1 MALPPNLVFNEM
13 NNNNSIY
20 NLTAEIQANFQAQQ
34 SNNKAR
40 IRELHRYAT
49 AGFAHVFNQ
58 VPILLNVNDPDQ
70 PGYVADSAT
79 PCGVKFVDR
88 QEWLPPSERKGARGT
103 GRGAQ
108 PVVESLFLIGSSGSV
123 GHNLSSD
130 LDYWVCHEAGAFSPH
145 ELDLF
150 QRKLAGLSD
159 WARDEYATEANF
171 YIVNLE
177 DLLQGRLTR
186 LDKAE
191 TEGEVA
197 PKLLLE
203 ELYRTF
209 LYVAGRAP
217 VWQGLPVS
225 IDPYKYQVVSQ
236 ALTSDPAA
244 EYVDLGF
251 PSLPSPQEILAAAL
265 WLARKSEA
273 DPFKG
278 ILKIVALLDYVE
290 SDFTRE
296 LLCDQVKEAVFT
308 ASPEALPVDPYIMT
322 IDRVV
327 RYGEV
332 RLTPEQLELLRIA
345 AALKVIGEGG
355 QAIFTLPENSTKR
368 RILSQWTRQWGWGRD
383 RSIHLTN
390 YNRWP
395 EREKLNLGG
404 ELLNMLSS
412 VYIRIAQHLLRHYPG
427 QVNPQDEELAP
438 LAARL
443 LARMG
448 GLDSTVE
455 TLPSKIHRNSL
466 PRQLV
471 LRHQADEQAWNL
483 HALAEL
489 NGISADNLIYSHH
502 RAARA
507 AAWLVHNRIYGP
519 DMRLDIR
526 SETRDAAYI
535 DPSAMDRL
543 LALLD
548 EVFPPFNLRH
558 NNLDTLWSPG
568 GHGHILVALNFETP
582 PAFEPLISAD
592 FVLRTGWGE
601 MRHYYVDVGAQSSIV
616 DKYLKII
623 QSILKASGSRPKPEN
638 LVFQT
643 PDSLEMRKTIM
654 NIRGGLA
661 AAVKRGRTGDD
672 KKSRIDI

>member
-1 MALPPNLVFNEM
+1 MSH
-13 NNNNSIY
+13 NSSIHT
-20 NLTAEIQANFQAQQ
+20 LSTEIQANFQAQQ
-34 SNNKAR
+34 CNNKAR
-40 IRELHRYAT
+40 IMELRRYAT

-58 VPILLNVNDPDQ
+58 VPILLNVNDPDL
-70 PGYVADSAT
+70 PGYVPDPGT
-79 PCGVKFVDR
+79 PRGVKFVDR
-88 QEWLPPSERKGARGT
+88 QEWLPPSERNENGGT
-103 GRGAQ
+103 RPVGQ

-130 LDYWVCHEAGAFSPH
+130 LDYWVCHEGASFTPH
-145 ELDLF
+145 EQELF
-150 QRKLAGLSD
+150 QRKLGCLSD
-159 WARDEYATEANF
+159 WARDEHSTEANF
-171 YIVNLE
+171 YMVNLE
-177 DLLQGRLTR
+177 DLLHGRLTR
-186 LDKAE
+186 LYNAE

-197 PKLLLE
+197 PMLLLE

-209 LYVAGRAP
+209 LYVAGRTP

-225 IDPYKYQVVSQ
+225 IDPYKYRMVSQ
-236 ALTSDPAA
+236 ALTSDPEA

-278 ILKIVALLDYVE
+278 ILKIVTLLDYVE
-290 SDFTRE
+290 SDFTRA

-308 ASPEALPVDPYIMT
+308 TGAESLPVDPYIMT
-322 IDRVV
+322 IDRVIK
-327 RYGEV
+327 YGEV
-332 RLTPEQLELLRIA
+332 RLTPDQLDLLRTA
-345 AALKVIGEGG
+345 AALKIIGDGG
-355 QAIFTLPENSTKR
+355 QAIFTLPENSSKR
-368 RILSQWTRQWGWGRD
+368 KILGQWTRLWGWGRD
-383 RSIHLTN
+383 RVIHLTH
-390 YNRWP
+390 YNQWP

-412 VYIRIAQHLLRHYPG
+412 VYIRIAQHLMRHYPG
-427 QVNPQDEELAP
+427 QVNPQDDELAP

-448 GLDSTVE
+448 GLDATVE
-455 TLPSKIHRNSL
+455 TLPSKIHLDRL
-466 PRQLV
+466 PRHLV
-471 LRHQADEQAWNL
+471 LRFEPDDQVWNM
-483 HALAEL
+483 HALADERAE
-489 NGISADNLIYSHH
+489 ISAGNLVYHH
-502 RAARA
+502 RRAART
-507 AAWLVHNRIYGP
+507 AAWLVHNRVYGP
-519 DMRLDIR
+519 DMTLDIR
-526 SETRDAAYI
+526 SASNDGAYI
-535 DPSAMDRL
+535 DPPAMDRL

-558 NNLDTLWSPG
+558 NDLDTLWSPG
-568 GHGHILVALNFETP
+568 GHGHILVALNFEIP
-582 PAFEPLISAD
+582 PAYEALVTAD

-601 MRHYYVDVGAQSSIV
+601 MRHFYIDIGTQGSMV

-623 QSILKASGSRPKPEN
+623 QAILKASGSRPKPEN

-643 PDSLEMRKTIM
+643 PDTVEMRKTAM